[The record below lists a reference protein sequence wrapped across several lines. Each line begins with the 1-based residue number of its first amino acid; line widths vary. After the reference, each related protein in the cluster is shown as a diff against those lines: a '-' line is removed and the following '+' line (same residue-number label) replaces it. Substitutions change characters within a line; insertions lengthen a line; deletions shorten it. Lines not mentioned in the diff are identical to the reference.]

1 MDEQR
6 WSRVEK
12 LFKAAAP
19 LGPADRES
27 LLDREC
33 AGDPE
38 LRREVCELLEQDDMA
53 GDGASMTS
61 AVSEAAH
68 DAVASVDPAR
78 TPERVGAYRLER
90 ELGAGGMGRVFLG
103 VRDDDT
109 FSKQVAVK
117 LLTHGRFRPDLIQ
130 RFRTERQILA
140 TLEHPNIARLL
151 DGGVTDGGDQYVVME
166 YVSGRSIHDHCEA
179 EELTVEQRLE
189 LFCKICGAVQ
199 YAHDHSIV
207 HRDLKPSNVLVA
219 ESGEPKLL
227 DFGIAKLLGPEPG
240 LVPADETAT
249 SLRLMTPQYASPE
262 QVRGEPITAATDVYA
277 LGVMLYELL
286 TGQLPYRIEGPD
298 LTRIE
303 QAVCEQD
310 PPPPSRLAT
319 TQSIARDLDNIV
331 MTALRKE
338 PEERYGSAG
347 ELSADLRRYLEG
359 RPVVARPA
367 TIGYRVSKFVKRRP
381 ASAALALTLALT
393 LPTLGVLGVK
403 VLRQHRVERLEEIES
418 LLKETRWLQDRRRI
432 SAALAKADEI
442 LKLSPNNAA
451 AIRHR
456 ALARADLADESASD
470 DVERLVGIAPDEAWP
485 YAVEEYVLER
495 LGQDEAARV
504 AAAQA
509 DERRSGDRSDEDL
522 DISAQ
527 LALARGDHERAVE
540 LLTVLISRTPD
551 RPSAISSRAYAYEEL
566 GDADRAFVDYRVAI
580 GVDPSQD
587 GTLLDLARLSIE
599 RGEMDEAARYLARSF
614 ELRPDAPY
622 AHETRGHLLLER
634 GLQATGQGDDEAAER
649 LFIESESASRRSLE
663 LRPSMRWAGLN
674 IATTL
679 ISRYR
684 LDPDGNARLLEGA
697 AEAFRQ
703 ALSRWEEPPTRGEER
718 DLFFTAL
725 TNGCDTLIQLGR
737 LDQALEDCGRV
748 TRLFPNEAVGFYNL
762 AGVHALLDR
771 HDKAIAALQRN
782 FELGDDDWQYLSR
795 DRWFEDLRGNPRFEE
810 LLSQM
815 KQKRGQV

>member
-6 WSRVEK
+6 WSRVEE

-33 AGDPE
+33 AGNPE
-38 LRREVCELLEQDDMA
+38 LRREVCELLEQDDAA
-53 GDGASMTS
+53 GVGDSMTS

-68 DAVASVDPAR
+68 DAVTSVDSAR
-78 TPERVGAYRLER
+78 TPERVGAYRLDR
-90 ELGAGGMGRVFLG
+90 ELGVGGMGRVFLG
-103 VRDDDT
+103 VRDDDA

-151 DGGVTDGGDQYVVME
+151 DGGVTDGGDHYVVME
-166 YVSGRSIHDHCEA
+166 YVAGRSIHDHCEA
-179 EELTVEQRLE
+179 ETLTIEQRLE

-207 HRDLKPSNVLVA
+207 HRDLKPSNVLIA

-227 DFGIAKLLGPEPG
+227 DFGIAKLLGSESG

-249 SLRLMTPQYASPE
+249 SMRLMTPQYASPE

-310 PPPPSRLAT
+310 PPPPSKLAT
-319 TQSIARDLDNIV
+319 MQSVARDLDNIV
-331 MTALRKE
+331 LTALRKE
-338 PEERYGSAG
+338 PEKRYGSAG

-359 RPVVARPA
+359 RPVAARPA
-367 TIGYRVSKFVKRRP
+367 TLGYRVSKFVKRRP

-403 VLRQHRVERLEEIES
+403 VLRQHRVERLERIES
-418 LLKETRWLQDRRRI
+418 LLKETRWLQDRRYTAKALDKAEEVLRLAP
-432 SAALAKADEI
+432 SNPAAL
-442 LKLSPNNAA
+442 
-451 AIRHR
+451 RHR
-456 ALARADLADESASD
+456 ALARADEGDPGAEADAT
-470 DVERLVGIAPDEAWP
+470 RLIAVAPGEAWP
-485 YAVEEYVLER
+485 HAVREYVLEGLGR
-495 LGQDEAARV
+495 LDEARQ
-504 AAAQA
+504 AAETAA
-509 DERRSGDRSDEDL
+509 TLRSERRSDEDL

-527 LALARGDHERAVE
+527 LALVRGEHAAAVE
-540 LLTVLISRTPD
+540 LLTELISRSPD
-551 RPSAISSRAYAYEEL
+551 RPSAISSRAFAHEEL
-566 GDADRAFVDYRVAI
+566 GDPERAFIDYRVAI
-580 GVDPSQD
+580 GIDPSQD

-599 RGEMDEAARYLARSF
+599 RDEMDEAARYLARSF
-614 ELRPDAPY
+614 ELRPDSAY
-622 AHETRGHLLLER
+622 AFEARGHLLLER
-634 GLQATGQGDDEAAER
+634 GLQAIARGDDEAAQR
-649 LFIESESASRRSLE
+649 LFVESERASLRSLE
-663 LRPSMRWAGLN
+663 LEPSMRWAGLN

-684 LDPDGNARLLEGA
+684 LAPAENVTLLEKA
-697 AEAFRQ
+697 AEQYRA
-703 ALSRWEEPPTRGEER
+703 ALSRWKEPPAQGEQRE
-718 DLFFTAL
+718 LFFTAL
-725 TNGCDTLIQLGR
+725 NNGCDALIQLER
-737 LDQALEDCGRV
+737 LDQALEDCSRV
-748 TRLFPNEAVGFYNL
+748 TRLFPEEAVGFYNL
-762 AGVHALLDR
+762 AGVHALLNR
-771 HDKAIAALQRN
+771 HDEAIAALRRN

-795 DRWFEDLRGNPRFEE
+795 DRWFEAVRGNPRFEE
-810 LLSQM
+810 LLDEM